1 MEIIKNGDSHKKD
14 TTFVCYPCGCEFVA
28 HGNEYS
34 FKTVESFMLGRE
46 IFVAYCNC
54 PDCGEECTKR
64 VEKINSKESE
74 ED

>member
-1 MEIIKNGDSHKKD
+1 MEILKHGDSYKRA

-34 FKTVESFMLGRE
+34 FKTVESFLLGKE

-54 PDCGEECTKR
+54 PECGEECTKR
-64 VEKINSKESE
+64 VEKINSE